1 MLCFASICPH
11 PPIIIPNIGGAEL
24 NNVKKTIKAMKKLAA
39 DFAATK
45 PETVIIVSP
54 HGPVQTNK
62 MTITASE
69 NLSGNFGQF
78 GDFET
83 QMAFKNN
90 PPLIKEIKKSAEE
103 GKIPADLLDLPNLD
117 HGALVPLYYLSKNYP
132 DFNLVPIAFS
142 FLDYQTHFK
151 FGQIIGERL
160 AISDKRYAIIA
171 SGDLSHRVTPEA
183 PAGYSPRGQ
192 EFDEKLAQLL
202 EADDVQGIL
211 NLDDDLVEEA
221 GECGLR
227 SIIILLGV
235 LDGCQLSNVNCQLL
249 SYEAPFG
256 VGYLVG
262 QYLTKSK

>member
-1 MLCFASICPH
+1 MLSFAAITPH
-11 PPIIIPNIGGAEL
+11 PPIIIPTIGGPEL
-24 NNVKKTIKAMKKLAA
+24 KNVKKTIAAMEKLAA
-39 DFAATK
+39 DFAAAK
-45 PETVIIVSP
+45 PETVILISP

-83 QMAFKNN
+83 QLNFKNN
-90 PPLIKEIKKSAEE
+90 LGLIKEIKKSADEADL
-103 GKIPADLLDLPNLD
+103 PVDLLDLPELD
-117 HGALVPLYYLSKNYP
+117 HGALVPLYYLSKNYS

-160 AISDKRYAIIA
+160 AAGDKRFAIVA

-183 PAGYSPRGQ
+183 PAGFSPRGK
-192 EFDEKLAQLL
+192 EFDEKLAELL
-202 EADDVQGIL
+202 KTGDVQGIL
-211 NLDDDLVEEA
+211 NLDEDLVEEA

-227 SIIILLGV
+227 SVIILLGV
-235 LDGCQLSNVNCQLL
+235 LDGCQLSDAKFQLL

-262 QYLTKSK
+262 HYLTRNK